1 MIIICKQSVNP
12 SRDAA
17 GAVRAAQ
24 SFHKTASPRV
34 VGYRQGYLVRISEL
48 NSCSIH
54 SIQLIKTLDSY

>member
-12 SRDAA
+12 SLDAA

-34 VGYRQGYLVRISEL
+34 VGYREGYSVRISEL
-48 NSCSIH
+48 NI
-54 SIQLIKTLDSY
+54 

>member
-12 SRDAA
+12 SLDAA

-24 SFHKTASPRV
+24 SFLKTASPRV

-48 NSCSIH
+48 KRSSKY
-54 SIQLIKTLDSY
+54 SPKKAVKL

>member
-48 NSCSIH
+48 NMTAVIS
-54 SIQLIKTLDSY
+54 TLSSYTI